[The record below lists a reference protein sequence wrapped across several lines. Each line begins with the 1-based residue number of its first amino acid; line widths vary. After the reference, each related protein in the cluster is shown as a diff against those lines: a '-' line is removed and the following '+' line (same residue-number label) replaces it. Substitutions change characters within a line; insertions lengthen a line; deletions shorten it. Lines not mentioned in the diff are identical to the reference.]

1 MLIEPKH
8 GQLHWPSHIV
18 FGPVMHSR
26 VQLEGTCDN
35 SVFSNCAK
43 WRLSEAKRTNLEVT
57 SPRVRASTATLP
69 PLPHCMDRGRILWLK
84 NASCLELCLT
94 LHFYPSLLSSMQ
106 PARVWLT
113 LSTTVTGASSGFGK
127 ALTEVVLRKGDIV
140 VATLR
145 KPSVL
150 ATLTKQY
157 PPSQLLLLALDVT
170 RPSDISA
177 AFTRT
182 QEVFGRLDVVFNNA
196 GYGYFGEVE
205 AIPDENARALL
216 EVNFWGAV
224 GVSRAAVKFFREV
237 NAHGKGGILLQNSS
251 MLGISGGPGVTLEGF
266 TDSFSKEIPPEWN
279 IKICILQPGSFDT
292 KLLSGTFFAPH
303 PAYGN
308 SATVTRRD
316 FYRNVVPEGDPY
328 KFAEMLHQL
337 VVGADEGEKMPFFL
351 PIGEDALAKLRHRLK
366 RMGKTLVDV
375 TPLSTDMKKDGKKA
389 KTMAKL

>member
-1 MLIEPKH
+1 MRLQVVQQPSRCYIMLSSLRTRLDQH
-8 GQLHWPSHIV
+8 YSCQRRPSHIV

-26 VQLEGTCDN
+26 ATHN

-43 WRLSEAKRTNLEVT
+43 WRLSKAKRTNLEVI
-57 SPRVRASTATLP
+57 SPRHFLRF
-69 PLPHCMDRGRILWLK
+69 RIAWI
-84 NASCLELCLT
+84 AGEC
-94 LHFYPSLLSSMQ
+94 Y
-106 PARVWLT
+106 V

>member
-1 MLIEPKH
+1 
-8 GQLHWPSHIV
+8 
-18 FGPVMHSR
+18 
-26 VQLEGTCDN
+26 
-35 SVFSNCAK
+35 
-43 WRLSEAKRTNLEVT
+43 
-57 SPRVRASTATLP
+57 
-69 PLPHCMDRGRILWLK
+69 
-84 NASCLELCLT
+84 
-94 LHFYPSLLSSMQ
+94 MQ
-106 PARVWLT
+106 PARVWLI
-113 LSTTVTGASSGFGK
+113 TGASSGFGK

-157 PPSQLLLLALDVT
+157 PPSQLLLLTLDVT

-196 GYGYFGEVE
+196 GYGYFGEAE

-224 GVSRAAVKFFREV
+224 GVSRAAVRFFREV

-251 MLGISGGPGVTLEGF
+251 MLGISGAPGVAFYSASKHALEGF
-266 TDSFSKEIPPEWN
+266 TDSLSKE
-279 IKICILQPGSFDT
+279 ICILQPGGFDT
-292 KLLSGTFFAPH
+292 KFLSGTFFTPH
-303 PAYGN
+303 SAYAN
-308 SATVTRRD
+308 SATVARRD

-328 KFAEMLHQL
+328 KFAEVLHQL
-337 VVGADEGEKMPFFL
+337 VVGAEEGKKMPLFL
-351 PIGEDALAKLRHRLK
+351 PIGEDALAKLRLRLK

-375 TPLSTDMKKDGKKA
+375 TPLSADMKKDGDKA
-389 KTMAKL
+389 ETMAKL